1 MQSLKNDSLENGNNY
16 NKKINTFPKD
26 FRKHLKDLTRKYKSL
41 KKTDEKIENRLTFEL
56 KENIKEKILTTNNS
70 HLTSEISILKENT
83 QRENTNEYSN
93 EKPYK
98 NTFEGKNFSFQKSN
112 DIQTDKPQTLKN
124 YEQYKN
130 ILEEKISELKKKL
143 NYENYEDN
151 KNEIEEINTSIRK
164 IKLDKF
170 IEINRIN
177 IKANP
182 FITFIQMLDT
192 KDLYSLFRTCK
203 EIKQLIINA
212 LIFEVKTFISNK
224 FEQLSKGVFSDN
236 IYLLCFN
243 TYYENNN
250 NYLQIFLIIKSKLTS
265 KILCNKSVHLQYY
278 ANFPCD
284 NGEYV
289 LNHFIFDIKS
299 KELHFWIMKESTN
312 FYEDNLN
319 KAYFMHIMQYKLN
332 DYAEF
337 TINIFTY
344 KGLMNIRKLK
354 WEKIKLFKTPKE
366 DYYEYNKENILKRE
380 LVDYDM
386 SRYCELEICKGNWH
400 DIILMDNKDEYNEII
415 NIFDLMFNENYKILK
430 ILFDDVGYYIFKIY
444 LKAFKIGEIGKKK
457 ENDIGI
463 KIKIKNKNDNVSNE
477 CKKNNL
483 ILDRKNELEM
493 HIDDILVFYFTKN
506 KV

>member
-1 MQSLKNDSLENGNNY
+1 MKSFKNDILENGNNE
-16 NKKINTFPKD
+16 NKKVNTFPKD
-26 FRKHLKDLTRKYKSL
+26 FRKHLKDLTRKYKSF
-41 KKTDEKIENRLTFEL
+41 KKEKEKKENPIKDES
-56 KENIKEKILTTNNS
+56 KENIKEKIITTNNS
-70 HLTSEISILKENT
+70 HLTSEISILRENT
-83 QRENTNEYSN
+83 QRNDTNEYYNIKS
-93 EKPYK
+93 YK
-98 NTFEGKNFSFQKSN
+98 NSFEGQNFSFQKFN
-112 DIQTDKPQTLKN
+112 YLQTDKPETLKN

-130 ILEEKISELKKKL
+130 ILEQKICELKKKL
-143 NYENYEDN
+143 SNENN
-151 KNEIEEINTSIRK
+151 KNNFEEIRK
-164 IKLDKF
+164 IKINKF
-170 IEINRIN
+170 IEINKIN

-182 FITFIQMLDT
+182 FITFIQMLDS

-224 FEQLSKGVFSDN
+224 FEQLSKGVFSNN
-236 IYLLCFN
+236 IYLLCFH
-243 TYYENNN
+243 TYYENQNK
-250 NYLQIFLIIKSKLTS
+250 YLQIFLIIKSKLTS
-265 KILCNKSVHLQYY
+265 KMLCNKSVHLQYY
-278 ANFPCD
+278 ANFPYD
-284 NGEYV
+284 KSEYV

-299 KELHFWIMKESTN
+299 NELHFWIMKESTN

-354 WEKIKLFKTPKE
+354 WQKIKLFKTPKE

-400 DIILMDNKDEYNEII
+400 DIILMDNKEHYNEII
-415 NIFDLMFNENYKILK
+415 NIFDIMFKENFKILK

-444 LKAFKIGEIGKKK
+444 LKAIKIGEIGENK
-457 ENDIGI
+457 ENHIGI
-463 KIKIKNKNDNVSNE
+463 TIKINKKNDIVSNE

-483 ILDRKNELEM
+483 IFDRKNEIEM
-493 HIDDILVFYFTKN
+493 HIDDILVFYFSKN
-506 KV
+506 KI